1 MKRTGFGEPLQ
12 RYRREHG
19 LTQQE
24 VADSLAELAWKH
36 KKARVG
42 VDRQMVSKWERELK
56 VPDAEYRELFCLL
69 YGATERQLGFRQPS
83 SALEIIS
90 SGVLLR
96 PELESP
102 LDIAERIQAFTYT
115 QTNNEALDHVDQL
128 INLFVKEYE
137 TTGPAILA
145 PRVLRQRQLVTKLLD
160 GRTLPR
166 QRDRLFSQAAKLSGM
181 LGYMAVN
188 MGKFGL
194 ADAYCAEAF
203 QLGALIGD
211 QDIQA
216 WARGTESFCAYYM
229 GDYRKAADIA
239 IDGQRY
245 ARGGP
250 HAVRLASNGEARAL
264 GKLGDDRGVNDAVR
278 RAYELSAKYD
288 TPAGVS
294 PCISFGMYSQARTA
308 SNAVTAYVSLR
319 QPDRVQEYADD
330 VMPVFEAS
338 ESCWSQ
344 SLLRL
349 DIAAALLAANQ
360 PEPEQAARL
369 TVEALTIS
377 AERPITSV
385 LTRSRELLVAANQW
399 ASLPEIREVAETLRA
414 AERR

>member
-1 MKRTGFGEPLQ
+1 
-12 RYRREHG
+12 
-19 LTQQE
+19 
-24 VADSLAELAWKH
+24 
-36 KKARVG
+36 
-42 VDRQMVSKWERELK
+42 MVSKWEREQK
-56 VPDAEYRELFCLL
+56 IPDAEYRELFCLL
-69 YGATERQLGFRQPS
+69 YGATESQLGFRQS
-83 SALEIIS
+83 SGTLEIVS
-90 SGVLLR
+90 AGVLLR

-102 LDIAERIQAFTYT
+102 LDIAERIQAFTST
-115 QTNNEALDHVDQL
+115 QTSTEALDHVDHL
-128 INLFVKEYE
+128 INLFVEEYE
-137 TTGPAILA
+137 TAGPAVLA
-145 PRVLRQRQLVTKLLD
+145 PRALRQRQLVTKLLD

-166 QRDRLFSQAAKLSGM
+166 QRDRLFVQAAKLSGM

-188 MGKFGL
+188 MGKFRL
-194 ADAYCAEAF
+194 AGAYCEEAF
-203 QLGALIGD
+203 QLSDLIGD
-211 QDIQA
+211 HDIQA
-216 WARGTESFCAYYM
+216 WIRGTQSFCAYYM
-229 GDYRKAADIA
+229 GDYQTAADLA

-264 GKLGDDRGVNDAVR
+264 GKLGDIHGVNDAIK
-278 RAYELSAKYD
+278 RAYDLSAKYA
-288 TPAGVS
+288 TPPGVS
-294 PCISFGMYSQARTA
+294 SCISFGIYSQARTA

-360 PEPEQAARL
+360 PDPEQAARL

-385 LTRSRELLVAANQW
+385 LTRSRELLVAAKQW
-399 ASLPEIREVAETLRA
+399 ASMPEIREVVETLQA